1 MAVPNVPFNQ
11 LPKEAQRR
19 IRREN
24 PDEFPLR
31 DTRPA
36 RDVDVYRDESS
47 TSAPQPKS
55 RWESIRGSIQSGGER
70 GFVKAKEIGRK
81 GLDRV
86 QEYNRNQLKNAPPD
100 AHKSPKKEPNRANW
114 KEAKEP
120 RGRVSS
126 RDIYKDGVLQERIH
140 YGGPAKPAKQPKP
153 RRGRREDP
161 LGGIGSGMRMSDFL
175 PSNSGFGLGGMM
187 GAPAPSQPRKKKGKR
202 QPRQERNDF
211 DFIDHMNSM
220 PDSWKG
226 LF

>member
-1 MAVPNVPFNQ
+1 MAIPNVPFNQ
-11 LPKEAQRR
+11 LDKETQRR
-19 IRREN
+19 VRREN
-24 PDEFPLR
+24 PDAFPLK

-36 RDVDVYRDESS
+36 RDVDVYRDTSS
-47 TSAPQPKS
+47 TSTPQPKS
-55 RWESIRGSIQSGGER
+55 RWESIREGILKGGEKA
-70 GFVKAKEIGRK
+70 GEVGKKGYGKAKSFAQNHPI
-81 GLDRV
+81 
-86 QEYNRNQLKNAPPD
+86 NNPPD

-120 RGRVSS
+120 KGRVSS

-140 YGGPAKPAKQPKP
+140 YGGPSKPVKQPNP

-187 GAPAPSQPRKKKGKR
+187 GAPAPSQPRKKKGRR
-202 QPRQERNDF
+202 QPRQERDDF